1 MLDMERGEGAMLDM
15 GGGGGGGGGGGAML
29 DIGRE
34 EKEGSM
40 CPRFLHLHVHVYFLI
55 NIL

>member
-15 GGGGGGGGGGGAML
+15 EVGGEGRGAML

-40 CPRFLHLHVHVYFLI
+40 CPRSLHLHVHVYFLT
-55 NIL
+55 NIF